1 MSDNAAGT
9 ATPMRELVAEEIRVL
24 LARQRI
30 SASKLARTLG
40 MTQSYLARRM
50 SGDTAFDVDDL
61 ARIANVL
68 GVTVVDLLPSAKVR
82 PNNRSADSPVRA
94 TSPTRTE
101 PSRPKSR
108 PSRNSIRPVSPV
120 PPTRRRPSP
129 IHRPAGR

>member
-82 PNNRSADSPVRA
+82 PNNR
-94 TSPTRTE
+94 
-101 PSRPKSR
+101 
-108 PSRNSIRPVSPV
+108 
-120 PPTRRRPSP
+120 
-129 IHRPAGR
+129 